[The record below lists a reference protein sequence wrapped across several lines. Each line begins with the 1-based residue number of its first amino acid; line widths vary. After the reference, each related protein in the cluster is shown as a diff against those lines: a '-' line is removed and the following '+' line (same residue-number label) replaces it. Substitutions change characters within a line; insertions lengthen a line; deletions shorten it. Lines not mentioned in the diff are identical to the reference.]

1 MIDTQ
6 PIDALETKIAQVLE
20 RLVTLQSERNEL
32 QKQISAW
39 ESRCEETA
47 RQLELV
53 TRERDALKRNQ
64 RDPNCTGEGRCH
76 GCLCWCD
83 NCGEVSEVCDDRLCD
98 THRPED
104 CCGKS
109 PRGCECLA
117 GMEDSR

>member
-1 MIDTQ
+1 LIDTQ

-64 RDPNCTGEGRCH
+64 RDPQQEELIRTKITA
-76 GCLCWCD
+76 L
-83 NCGEVSEVCDDRLCD
+83 
-98 THRPED
+98 
-104 CCGKS
+104 
-109 PRGCECLA
+109 LA
-117 GMEDSR
+117 KLWAA

>member
-1 MIDTQ
+1 MGYNLIDTQ

-64 RDPNCTGEGRCH
+64 RDPQQEELIRTKITA
-76 GCLCWCD
+76 L
-83 NCGEVSEVCDDRLCD
+83 
-98 THRPED
+98 
-104 CCGKS
+104 
-109 PRGCECLA
+109 LA
-117 GMEDSR
+117 KLEAA